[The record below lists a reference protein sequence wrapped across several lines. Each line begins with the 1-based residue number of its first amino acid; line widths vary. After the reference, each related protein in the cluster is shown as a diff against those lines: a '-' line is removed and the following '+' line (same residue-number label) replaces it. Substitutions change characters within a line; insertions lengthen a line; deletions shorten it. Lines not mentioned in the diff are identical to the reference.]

1 MRALH
6 YLYVL
11 MVAVSVC
18 DCVCESA
25 TEQSAKI
32 DTRL

>member
-1 MRALH
+1 MRTLH

-11 MVAVSVC
+11 MVAVG
-18 DCVCESA
+18 VCESA

-32 DTRL
+32 DTQL